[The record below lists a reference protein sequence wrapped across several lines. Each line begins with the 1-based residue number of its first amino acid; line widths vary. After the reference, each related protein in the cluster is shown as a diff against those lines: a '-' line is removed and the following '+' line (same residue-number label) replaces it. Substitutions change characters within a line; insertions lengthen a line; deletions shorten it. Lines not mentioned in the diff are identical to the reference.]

1 MFSASSAVKI
11 QVDLCLW
18 SAKSKE
24 FGEILG
30 QFSPAVAVGP
40 RCESWSNSRRMNNH
54 LDCTPKPFRIHTY
67 ERRVASLVE

>member
-40 RCESWSNSRRMNNH
+40 RVRELEQLSQNEQSPR
-54 LDCTPKPFRIHTY
+54 LHT
-67 ERRVASLVE
+67 